1 MLRKFMFLDTESL
14 EDYYLSISDNK
25 DINNIKKFNELYKYL
40 EENNIIKGLEI
51 NEDKIKVGDIIEIN
65 IEIRIPKLYM
75 QIRQVEKMAP
85 FFGCAQD
92 MGILQMSSMED
103 IKILKQL
110 KGLSGLF
117 NGQDIPIIGENVDKN
132 NNLKIITNIC
142 ERFLKVDLKEIEGEV
157 KIIGKVKSVI
167 NSDNGIDVYNI
178 MPEIEKIIPNREN
191 RRDFKKQNK
200 EFVEYVP

>member
-85 FFGCAQD
+85 FFWMCSRYGN
-92 MGILQMSSMED
+92 
-103 IKILKQL
+103 
-110 KGLSGLF
+110 F
-117 NGQDIPIIGENVDKN
+117 
-132 NNLKIITNIC
+132 TN
-142 ERFLKVDLKEIEGEV
+142 
-157 KIIGKVKSVI
+157 
-167 NSDNGIDVYNI
+167 
-178 MPEIEKIIPNREN
+178 
-191 RRDFKKQNK
+191 
-200 EFVEYVP
+200 EFYGRY